1 MANRLIALPEWLP
14 DQSANSGGLNVCTNV
29 IPRVDGY
36 GPIQAFS
43 TVSDTLPAAFRGGA
57 SFVGAD
63 GVSQMLVGTETGL
76 VSYSSGAWTNV
87 VTGLSLTGRWRFA
100 QFGNYVVSV
109 SGDVTRQIVLTTGAT
124 TAISGAPAGVC
135 VAVVGDYVVIGQAL
149 GDLLGIYTSGANDH
163 TDWNY
168 TSPTS
173 SSTYQP
179 MLDGGEVMGLA
190 GGEFGVIL
198 QRQRLV
204 RMNRTGDATA
214 PFSYD
219 VISPNVGCAS
229 KGSVAQAGR
238 QVFFLSERGFM
249 MLTDGQQLTPIGSE
263 KVDRYFQSLVAPEE
277 YDKVFSAVD
286 PRKKLVLWC
295 VPGNFTLIY
304 HYELDR
310 WSLLDTPL
318 DGIFAGFTTSL
329 TLEAVS
335 ALYPNIDTMPYSL
348 DDSRFAGGAPRF
360 YAVQSSQVGTL
371 TGANLAAAFEYSF
384 NQFTPGYVTRFRAV
398 RPIGDPV
405 AGNVVTLDCRA
416 RMGDA
421 ANIVSA
427 GGIRDSGIMPVRASG
442 RFTKAAW
449 QIAAGSNW
457 SYAQG
462 LEFEFDQ
469 GGER

>member
-1 MANRLIALPEWLP
+1 MITTAPLNAWVP

-36 GPIQAFS
+36 GPVGAFS
-43 TVSDTLPAAFRGGA
+43 TISDALTETFKGGG
-57 SFVGAD
+57 SFIGSD
-63 GVSQMLVGTETGL
+63 GSSLMLVGTTDKL
-76 VSYSSGAWTNV
+76 VRYNSGAWTSL
-87 VTGLSLTGRWRFA
+87 VTGAGVTTQWRFA
-100 QFGNYVVSV
+100 QFGDYVVSV
-109 SGDVTRQIVLTTGAT
+109 SGGTTRQTQLSSGTT
-124 TAISGAPAGVC
+124 TAITGAPGGVC
-135 VAVVGDYVVIGQAL
+135 IAIVGDYVVIGQAV
-149 GDLLGIYTSGANDH
+149 GDLLGIYTSATNDH
-163 TDWNY
+163 TDWDY
-168 TSPTS
+168 TNPLSTA
-173 SSTYQP
+173 TYQP

-190 GGEFGVIL
+190 GGEYGVIL

-238 QVFFLSERGFM
+238 EVFFLSDRGFM
-249 MLTDGQQLTPIGSE
+249 RLTDGQQLTPIGGE
-263 KVDRYFQSLVAPEE
+263 KVDRYFQGRVARED

-286 PRKKLVLWC
+286 PQKKLVFWC
-295 VPGNFTLIY
+295 VPSGFILVY
-304 HYELDR
+304 HFELDR
-310 WSLLDTPL
+310 WALIDVAL
-318 DGIFAGFTTSL
+318 DGVFAGFTSSL

-335 ALYPNIDTMPYSL
+335 ALYPNLDTMPYSL

-360 YAVQSSQVGTL
+360 YVVQSSQVGTL

-398 RPIGDPV
+398 RPIGDCV
-405 AGNVVTLDCRA
+405 TGNTVTLDCRA

-421 ANIVSA
+421 AAVVTA
-427 GGIRDSGIMPVRASG
+427 GDIRTSGIMPVRASG
-442 RFTKAAW
+442 RYTKAAW
-449 QIAAGSNW
+449 DIAAGSEW
-457 SYAQG
+457 TFAQG

-469 GGER
+469 GGAR

>member
-1 MANRLIALPEWLP
+1 MKQVVALPQWVP
-14 DQSANSGGLNVCTNV
+14 DQSANSGGLNTCTNV

-36 GPIQAFS
+36 GPVGAFNS
-43 TVSDTLPAAFRGGA
+43 VSNALPASFKGGG

-63 GVSQMLVGTETGL
+63 ASSLMLVGTASGL
-76 VSYSSGAWTNV
+76 VSYNSGAWANL
-87 VTGLSLTGRWRFA
+87 VTGLTITNQWRFA

-109 SGDVTRQIVLTTGAT
+109 CGEVTRQTVLSSGTT

-135 VAVVGDYVVIGQAL
+135 IAVVGDYVVIGQAV

-190 GGEFGVIL
+190 GGEYGVIL

-229 KGSVAQAGR
+229 KGGVVQAGR
-238 QVFFLSERGFM
+238 EVFFLSDRGFM
-249 MLTDGQQLTPIGSE
+249 RLSDGQQLTPIGGE
-263 KVDRYFQSLVAPEE
+263 RVDRYFQGRVARED

-286 PRKKLVLWC
+286 PQKKLVFWC
-295 VPGNFTLIY
+295 SPGGFILVY

-310 WSLLDTPL
+310 WALIDQAL
-318 DGIFAGFTTSL
+318 DGVFAGFTSSL
-329 TLEAVS
+329 SLEAVS
-335 ALYPNIDTMPYSL
+335 ALYPNLDTMPYSL

-360 YAVQSSQVGTL
+360 YVVQSSQVGTL
-371 TGANLAAAFEYSF
+371 TGDNLAAAFEYSF
-384 NQFTPGYVTRFRAV
+384 NQFTPGYVTRFRAA
-398 RPIGDPV
+398 RPIGDSV
-405 AGNVVTLDCRA
+405 DGNAITLDCRA

-421 ANIVSA
+421 ENPVSA
-427 GGIRDSGIMPVRASG
+427 GAIRTSGVMPVRASG
-442 RFTKAAW
+442 RFTKTAW
-449 QIAAGSNW
+449 SIAAASDW
-457 SYAQG
+457 SFVQG